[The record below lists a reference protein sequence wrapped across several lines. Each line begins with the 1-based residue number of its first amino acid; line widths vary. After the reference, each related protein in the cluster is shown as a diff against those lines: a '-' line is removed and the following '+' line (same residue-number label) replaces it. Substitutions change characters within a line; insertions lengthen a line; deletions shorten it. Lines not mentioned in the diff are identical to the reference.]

1 MIDFI
6 LYYLAEL
13 VRILLIV
20 LLGGVYGIP
29 KSILWSICAV
39 FWCRKNKTRMVNEDV
54 EEKFEQLERKDI
66 KLKTGINYDFYET
79 KNKTGQTIRKLGGT

>member
-39 FWCRKNKTRMVNEDV
+39 FWCRKNKTRVVNGDV
-54 EEKFEQLERKDI
+54 EERQQAEQQDD
-66 KLKTGINYDFYET
+66 TCACNMG
-79 KNKTGQTIRKLGGT
+79 